1 VRSAGT
7 TRPLLTAIA
16 ALTALTFAAIL
27 TILAAPASAQSPD
40 DGAPIYTD
48 NCARCHKDDGLG
60 VENKYPPLAGNPD
73 AADFDYVVDVVTN
86 GLSGK
91 TIMGVDYVRD
101 MPAFNDRL
109 TAEEIQQVSA
119 YTVQLSE
126 SGPAPTTPTT
136 APAVAGTDTA
146 GNDLFRGSTLLSNG
160 GLACIACHSA
170 GEYDRLGGSGMGM
183 DLNGIIDEFG
193 AAGFVDAITDP
204 VVDEMIVVFADHAIT
219 NQEAN
224 DLAAFLETTS
234 ADDAD
239 DSSFD
244 LFHILGFV
252 GFLILILITALIIR
266 GPQDMYETK
275 LRSSR

>member
-1 VRSAGT
+1 MAVMFT
-7 TRPLLTAIA
+7 VLLMI
-16 ALTALTFAAIL
+16 FVN
-27 TILAAPASAQSPD
+27 PVSAQAPD
-40 DGAPIYTD
+40 EGADVYTQ
-48 NCARCHKDDGLG
+48 NCARCHQDDGLG
-60 VENKYPPLAGNPD
+60 VPDKYPPLAGNPD

-91 TIMGVDYVRD
+91 TIMGVDYERD

-136 APAVAGTDTA
+136 PPVVAGTEAA

-160 GLACIACHSA
+160 GVSCVACHSA
-170 GEYDRLGGSGMGM
+170 GEYDRLGGPGMAI

-193 AAGFVDAITDP
+193 TAGFVDAITDP
-204 VVDEMIVVFADHAIT
+204 VADGMIAVFANHPIT

-234 ADDAD
+234 TDGADG
-239 DSSFD
+239 SSLD
-244 LFHILGFV
+244 LLMILGFV
-252 GFLILILITALIIR
+252 GFLALILITALIIR
-266 GPQDMYETK
+266 GPQEPYETK
-275 LRSSR
+275 LRSTR

>member
-7 TRPLLTAIA
+7 TRPLLTAIV
-16 ALTALTFAAIL
+16 ALTALTIAAIL
-27 TILAAPASAQSPD
+27 TILATPASAQSPD
-40 DGAPIYTD
+40 DGAVVYTD
-48 NCARCHKDDGLG
+48 KCARCHQDDGLG

-91 TIMGVDYVRD
+91 TIMGVDYERD

-136 APAVAGTDTA
+136 APVVAGTDTS
-146 GNDLFRGSTLLSNG
+146 GDDLFRGSTLLSNG

-170 GEYDRLGGSGMGM
+170 GEYDRLGGSGLGM

-193 AAGFVDAITDP
+193 TAGFVDAITDP
-204 VVDEMIVVFADHAIT
+204 VVDEMIVVFADHPIT
-219 NQEAN
+219 IQEAN
-224 DLAAFLETTS
+224 DLAAFLEATS
-234 ADDAD
+234 ADDAN

-252 GFLILILITALIIR
+252 GFLFLILITALIIR
-266 GPQDMYETK
+266 GPQETYETK